1 MRFMAE
7 QNRIFGQRILLVED
21 DRGARES
28 IKLLLTIDRHQ
39 VVEATEG
46 VEAIE
51 LVKSQPFD
59 LVILDYFMPGM
70 RGSQLALRIRDIA
83 PSLPILMITAY
94 LEKLG
99 DADKPVDA
107 VIGKPFAVAELRRT
121 IAKLLSWPAND
132 REPSLRSFGGVECL
146 RPLFLNLAP
155 FALQPLV
162 NPALPE
168 LVSQNQPN
176 QDNDKNKRNRNHHP
190 QSWIAKTFVEKPAH
204 VVPIHTPSWRQWR
217 ASIDQPTLAKPGN
230 DLALVFEQREIAFA
244 SHKGK
249 HSWTATSLFT
259 AGIRFLV
266 FMRGIVQ
273 ERVGQIP
280 GNPKTFV
287 RANGGWVS
295 NLGKAGGLEWQM
307 AQSHQ
312 ALERRPDVKSRAQSV
327 RNASVPFPPTPA
339 PLPLN

>member
-1 MRFMAE
+1 MAE

-121 IAKLLSWPAND
+121 IAKLLS
-132 REPSLRSFGGVECL
+132 
-146 RPLFLNLAP
+146 
-155 FALQPLV
+155 
-162 NPALPE
+162 
-168 LVSQNQPN
+168 
-176 QDNDKNKRNRNHHP
+176 
-190 QSWIAKTFVEKPAH
+190 
-204 VVPIHTPSWRQWR
+204 
-217 ASIDQPTLAKPGN
+217 
-230 DLALVFEQREIAFA
+230 
-244 SHKGK
+244 
-249 HSWTATSLFT
+249 
-259 AGIRFLV
+259 
-266 FMRGIVQ
+266 
-273 ERVGQIP
+273 
-280 GNPKTFV
+280 
-287 RANGGWVS
+287 
-295 NLGKAGGLEWQM
+295 
-307 AQSHQ
+307 
-312 ALERRPDVKSRAQSV
+312 
-327 RNASVPFPPTPA
+327 
-339 PLPLN
+339 